1 MSSLAVPALLALALA
16 MAPARASAGPA
27 QGVPAGGAATAPEG
41 RRPVLVGLDAE
52 FGYARSTSAE
62 AIRQGM
68 LIAIE
73 EINAAGGVLG
83 GRPLALV
90 ERANHSVPAR
100 SIENVRELAAMPD
113 LVAVFCGRFSPT
125 VLEVLPTIH
134 ELRLPLLAPW
144 SAADAIVD
152 NGQDPN
158 FVFRLSM
165 RDSWAVKA
173 LLREVEARGLR
184 RVGLLL
190 LNTSWGR
197 SSLKAAE
204 GHVAE
209 SKGKLLIVGTRWFN
223 WNDPSFIGPFQD
235 LLRGGAQAIVL
246 VSNANEA
253 AILVREV
260 AALPA
265 ARRLPILSHWGVSGG
280 ELPELAGPALRE
292 VDFSLVQTYSFL
304 GATDPRARRVL
315 AAHQRLFG
323 SAGPRDIRA
332 PVGVAHAYDLT
343 HLLAR
348 AIARAGSTDRLAVRD
363 ALEGLGP
370 YAGLIRSYPRPF
382 TRARHEALTPADVVI
397 ARYAADGAIV
407 RAGEER
413 PRAR

>member
-1 MSSLAVPALLALALA
+1 MASPGAAVLLALALA
-16 MAPARASAGPA
+16 AG
-27 QGVPAGGAATAPEG
+27 APEAAN
-41 RRPVLVGLDAE
+41 RKPILVGLDAE
-52 FGYARSTSAE
+52 FGYAHSTSAE
-62 AIRQGM
+62 AIREGIQ
-68 LIAIE
+68 IAVD

-100 SIENVRELAAMPD
+100 SIDNVKEMAAMPD

-125 VLEVLPTIH
+125 VLEVLSVIH
-134 ELRLPLLAPW
+134 ELGLPLLAPW

-152 NGQDPN
+152 NGYAPS

-165 RDSWAVKA
+165 RDSWAVEA
-173 LLREVEARGLR
+173 LLREAQARGVR

-204 GHVAE
+204 AQVSQG
-209 SKGKLLIVGTRWFN
+209 GNRLRIVGTRWFN
-223 WNDPSFIGPFQD
+223 WNDASFLAPFQD
-235 LLRGGAQAIVL
+235 LRRSGAEAIVL

-253 AILVREV
+253 AILVKAV

-265 ARRLPILSHWGVSGG
+265 AERLPILSHWGVTGG
-280 ELPELAGPALRE
+280 ALPELAGPALQQ
-292 VDFSLVQTYSFL
+292 VDFSVVQTFSFI
-304 GATDPRARRVL
+304 GSSDARVGRVI
-315 AAHQRLFG
+315 AAHRRLFG

-348 AIARAGSTDRLAVRD
+348 AITKAGSTDRAAIRT

-382 TRARHEALTPADVVI
+382 TAARHEALTRDDVFI
-397 ARYAADGAIV
+397 ARYAADGALV
-407 RAGEER
+407 RAAATER
-413 PRAR
+413 SRRGR

>member
-1 MSSLAVPALLALALA
+1 MVTPPVAGLLALALV
-16 MAPARASAGPA
+16 AG
-27 QGVPAGGAATAPEG
+27 APETSS
-41 RRPVLVGLDAE
+41 RPPVLVGLDAE

-68 LIAIE
+68 QIAIE

-100 SIENVRELAAMPD
+100 SIENVKEMAAMPD

-134 ELRLPLLAPW
+134 DAGLPLLAPW

-152 NGQDPN
+152 NGRSPN
-158 FVFRLSM
+158 FVFRLSL
-165 RDSWAVKA
+165 RDSWAVRS
-173 LLREVEARGLR
+173 LLRDVQARGLR
-184 RVGLLL
+184 RVGMLL

-204 GHVAE
+204 AQVLESGGRLRIVA
-209 SKGKLLIVGTRWFN
+209 TRWFN
-223 WNDPSFIGPFQD
+223 WNDASFLDAYQD
-235 LLRGGAQAIVL
+235 LRRDGAEAIVL
-246 VSNANEA
+246 VANANEA

-260 AALPA
+260 ASLPPGE
-265 ARRLPILSHWGVSGG
+265 RLPILSHWGITGG

-292 VDFSLVQTYSFL
+292 VDLSVVQTFSFV
-304 GATDPRARRVL
+304 GNADPRAVRVV
-315 AAHQRLFG
+315 AAHRRLFG
-323 SAGPRDIRA
+323 SAGPRGIRA

-348 AIARAGSTDRLAVRD
+348 AIQRAGSTDRAAIRG

-370 YAGLIRSYPRPF
+370 YTGLIKSYPRPF
-382 TRARHEALTPADVVI
+382 TAARHEALSPEDVFI

-407 RAGEER
+407 RVPAQD
-413 PRAR
+413 RARRGR